1 MRHLFGIVSIGVG
14 ATLAMSSPALAQTAP
29 NTNCA
34 PRQAVVERLGARY
47 GESRQSI
54 GIGSNNSVVEVFAST
69 ETGTWTIVVT
79 MPTGV
84 SCLVAAGQAFEAV
97 AEAPVAKGN
106 DA

>member
-1 MRHLFGIVSIGVG
+1 M
-14 ATLAMSSPALAQTAP
+14 
-29 NTNCA
+29 
-34 PRQAVVERLGARY
+34 VERLNTRY

-84 SCLVAAGQAFEAV
+84 ACLVAAGQAFEAL
-97 AEAPVAKGN
+97 AEAPIIPGN